1 MASKL
6 VNDLNTVANIVGG
19 LGLSIAAAQRAM
31 NQDYLESLERIAAL
45 AIALQKGDDGTK
57 PVTKEQRDFVV
68 ELLGKFAPTRYQ
80 YTKTTLKVRMDL
92 AQTRSSS
99 LAAGLGVGVGAIAL
113 NASFAYASGSEYQA
127 AAECNT
133 VIDATSPQL
142 DGDMLKALTTAA
154 ETANGTSLS
163 VPARAQLDKDTLT
176 TASAIVDKLFGSKP
190 KAITETS
197 TPTAPKPPGT

>member
-6 VNDLNTVANIVGG
+6 VTDLNTVANIVGG

-31 NQDYLESLERIAAL
+31 NLDYLESLERLAAL
-45 AIALQKGDDGTK
+45 AISLQKGTDGTA

-68 ELLGKFAPTRYQ
+68 ELLTKFAPTRYQ

-92 AQTRSSS
+92 SQTRSSS

-113 NASFAYASGSEYQA
+113 NASYAYTAGSEYQA

-142 DGDMLKALTTAA
+142 DGDMLKALMTAA
-154 ETANGTSLS
+154 ETANGTSLTL
-163 VPARAQLDKDTLT
+163 PARAQLDKDTLT
-176 TASAIVDKLFGSKP
+176 TSANIVEKLFG
-190 KAITETS
+190 A
-197 TPTAPKPPGT
+197 APKPIADAPVSP